1 MNLTGSQIR
10 KLEAMSDAELG
21 MELRKHTHRNPV
33 EEAYYRGVTGIA
45 IRRCLEKLNLLLER
59 TELGFIRLDDEHP
72 DAVRFEAAV
81 RDGSLAKAIAQAA
94 ADGKMEPANP
104 DDPGDVAAAAELR
117 RKHIG
122 VKVK

>member
-21 MELRKHTHRNPV
+21 IELRKHTHRNPV

-45 IRRCLEKLNLLLER
+45 LRRCLEKLNLLLER
-59 TELGFIRLDDEHP
+59 TESPTSDVL
-72 DAVRFEAAV
+72 V
-81 RDGSLAKAIAQAA
+81 QY
-94 ADGKMEPANP
+94 EPA
-104 DDPGDVAAAAELR
+104 A
-117 RKHIG
+117 KHIG

>member
-21 MELRKHTHRNPV
+21 QELRKHTHRNPV

-45 IRRCLEKLNLLLER
+45 LRRCLEKLNLLLER
-59 TELGFIRLDDEHP
+59 TEVHTAPSVLEV
-72 DAVRFEAAV
+72 DA
-81 RDGSLAKAIAQAA
+81 
-94 ADGKMEPANP
+94 GKVSAE
-104 DDPGDVAAAAELR
+104 ELR
-117 RKHIG
+117 QKFNG

>member
-59 TELGFIRLDDEHP
+59 MESPTSDVL
-72 DAVRFEAAV
+72 V
-81 RDGSLAKAIAQAA
+81 Q
-94 ADGKMEPANP
+94 MEPA
-104 DDPGDVAAAAELR
+104 A
-117 RKHIG
+117 KHSG